1 LTAPAAG
8 HVSRLLDL
16 HDVFFFGLG
25 RGVDLGHIAV
35 GDLLDFLGH
44 FLVFEQK
51 RIALSM
57 KALEAAPPEPKRKN
71 FKPAPPPKPSFNDAV
86 AALADKFKRR

>member
-1 LTAPAAG
+1 
-8 HVSRLLDL
+8 VK
-16 HDVFFFGLG
+16 
-25 RGVDLGHIAV
+25 V
-35 GDLLDFLGH
+35 GQIVKVQVISADAKA
-44 FLVFEQK
+44 K

-86 AALADKFKRR
+86 SALADKFKRR